1 MLRDEKQILIALNE
15 KLEAELEQ
23 TLGRGGSRRA
33 RKGLR
38 RAQGR
43 SPAGP
48 PDGGGAHDH
57 VFVISWVISGR
68 HRAGMYMCRP
78 LQIRVMINIPCP
90 TRPARSSGAAERP

>member
-23 TLGRGGSRRA
+23 ALGRGGSRRA

-38 RAQGR
+38 RALGR

-48 PDGGGAHDH
+48 PDGGGAHD
-57 VFVISWVISGR
+57 VFVISCVISGR

-90 TRPARSSGAAERP
+90 TRPARSSGAAERPA

>member
-38 RAQGR
+38 RALGR

-48 PDGGGAHDH
+48 PDGGAHDL
-57 VFVISWVISGR
+57 F
-68 HRAGMYMCRP
+68 P
-78 LQIRVMINIPCP
+78 
-90 TRPARSSGAAERP
+90 